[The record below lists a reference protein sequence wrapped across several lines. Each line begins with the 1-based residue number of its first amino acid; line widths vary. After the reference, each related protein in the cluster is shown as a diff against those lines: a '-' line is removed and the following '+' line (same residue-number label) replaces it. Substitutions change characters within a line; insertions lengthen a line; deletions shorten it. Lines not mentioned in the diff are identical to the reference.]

1 MLLDYDARRA
11 ADEDWMVGATRAYDA
26 YMEKARNVAK
36 TTEDMFTNA
45 YQSIEGAMA
54 DFLFN
59 PFEKGCK
66 GMLQTFGT
74 IVQKMI
80 AMAVAADLNRRLLGA
95 VGTPTS
101 GGWLSSLM
109 QAFGMGGTATTA
121 AVASAMPGDALD
133 NLLALTGNF
142 ASFAVGTDYVP
153 RDMIAQIHQGEKII
167 PAAQNNGGG
176 GQVNHITVNLN
187 GMGNNATD
195 LRRSAGQIARE
206 VASAIKGT
214 YRYV

>member
-1 MLLDYDARRA
+1 
-11 ADEDWMVGATRAYDA
+11 
-26 YMEKARNVAK
+26 
-36 TTEDMFTNA
+36 
-45 YQSIEGAMA
+45 
-54 DFLFN
+54 
-59 PFEKGCK
+59 
-66 GMLQTFGT
+66 
-74 IVQKMI
+74 
-80 AMAVAADLNRRLLGA
+80 
-95 VGTPTS
+95 
-101 GGWLSSLM
+101 
-109 QAFGMGGTATTA
+109 
-121 AVASAMPGDALD
+121 MPGDALD

-187 GMGNNATD
+187 GMGNNAPD